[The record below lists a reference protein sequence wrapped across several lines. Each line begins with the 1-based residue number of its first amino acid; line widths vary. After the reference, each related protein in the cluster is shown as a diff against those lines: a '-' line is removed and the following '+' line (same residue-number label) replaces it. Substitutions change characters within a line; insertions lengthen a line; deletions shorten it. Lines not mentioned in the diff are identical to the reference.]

1 MALWSDQPWEG
12 GPWTQEA
19 PSTPAKPGRM
29 GEGWAGSEGRKR
41 QQRKQARG
49 PGLQTGLKGMR
60 SGGGPWRGLR
70 NRRREQMGGRW
81 ESSVEERDG
90 AGAWGSR
97 PCKASRARRHG
108 RGTESSCAASSMD
121 VAMTEPVPPPQLR
134 GRLKQRMEF
143 SARKALGGSTGKLRG
158 RGGAGSKALGGPSLN
173 SSPRVEGLLL
183 ALQSHSSNN
192 AACAPQC

>member
-1 MALWSDQPWEG
+1 M
-12 GPWTQEA
+12 
-19 PSTPAKPGRM
+19 
-29 GEGWAGSEGRKR
+29 
-41 QQRKQARG
+41 
-49 PGLQTGLKGMR
+49 
-60 SGGGPWRGLR
+60 
-70 NRRREQMGGRW
+70 
-81 ESSVEERDG
+81 EERDG

-134 GRLKQRMEF
+134 GRREQRMEF